1 MKSLHVGNL
10 ANVAYGCCKI
20 LRQSGHD
27 VTLVT
32 HDERH
37 LMSQPEWDDLELQ
50 SEDFLDEFDFAVNR
64 ADFGD
69 YKRPD
74 WFKSDSLEPGID
86 LLEGAARVLGPLF
99 PKTWRQR
106 FRPTV
111 RRAIRTQRLAM
122 QTARALIPRPIKKVI
137 RKPYLVALELAV
149 TAVHGPKPP
158 AVATAE
164 TATRLARL
172 STQAGPTQ
180 SVDTDGLSIFRP
192 HANWLARHVT
202 GYDVCVAYVLAPLYA
217 MLAGTVPYVS
227 VEIGTMRDIPFDQ
240 TVPGRAMA
248 LAYRQSDFVLITNPD
263 CVLSARKLGL
273 ERYAF
278 CPHPVDEDTYARQPE
293 GSPLRH
299 ELLARYKADHLLF
312 APARQ
317 NWEVKGND
325 RYLRGFARV
334 LSAHPR
340 TALIIPGWGQEVE
353 RSQRLCKE
361 LGIADRVAWVKPMSE
376 RALVKYY
383 QAVDV
388 VLDQF
393 TLNTFGLV
401 TGKALSCECA
411 VVTSYDPAIHAWCFA
426 EHPPLIA
433 ASTAEEI
440 AAAISGLLADPE
452 RRRAIGAASR
462 RWVLTHHSKAIVRST
477 MERAMGTAIEHF
489 RGKSGAAMNGR
500 VAA

>member
-27 VTLVT
+27 VTLLT

-37 LMSQPEWDDLELQ
+37 LMSQPEWDDLELR
-50 SEDFLDEFDFAVNR
+50 SEDFLDEFDFQVNM

-74 WFKSDSLEPGID
+74 WFKSDTLEPGID
-86 LLEGAARVLGPLF
+86 LLEGAARVLGPMF
-99 PKTWRQR
+99 PKDWRRR

-158 AVATAE
+158 AVATAQ
-164 TATRLARL
+164 TAARLARM
-172 STQAGPTQ
+172 STEAGPAQ
-180 SVDTDGLSIFRP
+180 SIDTEGLSIFRP
-192 HANWLARHVT
+192 HANWLARHVA
-202 GYDVCVAYVLAPLYA
+202 GYDVCVAYVLAPIYA

-227 VEIGTMRDIPFDQ
+227 VEIGTMRDIPFDR
-240 TVPGRAMA
+240 TVTGRAMA

-263 CVLSARKLGL
+263 VVSSAHRLGL

-278 CPHPVDEDTYARQPE
+278 CPHPVDEDIYAPEPE
-293 GSPLRH
+293 GSALRH
-299 ELLARYKADHLLF
+299 ELLTQYRADHLLF

-325 RYLRGFARV
+325 RYLRGFAR
-334 LSAHPR
+334 LLTAHPR

-353 RSQRLCKE
+353 RSQRLCHE
-361 LGIADRVAWVKPMSE
+361 LGIGDRVAWVKPMSE

-401 TGKALSCECA
+401 TGKALSCEAA
-411 VVTSYDPAIHAWCFA
+411 VVTSYDPAVHEWCFTK
-426 EHPPLIA
+426 HPPLIA
-433 ASTAEEI
+433 ASTTEEI
-440 AAAISGLLADPE
+440 AAAISGLLADPD
-452 RRRAIGAASR
+452 RRRSIGRASR
-462 RWVLTHHSKAIVRST
+462 QWVLAHHSKRIVRST
-477 MERAMGTAIEHF
+477 MEWAMGSAIEHF
-489 RGKSGAAMNGR
+489 RLKTGSAASAS
-500 VAA
+500 AAA